1 MAITIALAARALWWA
16 LACMQGN
23 QRKSRCGIHHRVG
36 READALHRHGGE
48 PVGEHRA
55 DEQAGEGDRVE
66 EIDSLSGA
74 SIVEAGDEGTEERQA
89 DEARGADGEALADG
103 GGRVAG
109 RVERVRLLAH
119 RRVQLAHLGDAARV
133 VAHRAV
139 HVDGEGR
146 REVREHPEGRER
158 DAVKAR
164 DRVGAEDDG

>member
-1 MAITIALAARALWWA
+1 
-16 LACMQGN
+16 MQGN

-36 READALHRHGGE
+36 READALHRHG
-48 PVGEHRA
+48 
-55 DEQAGEGDRVE
+55 GDRVE

-146 REVREHPEGRER
+146 REVGEHPEGRER

>member
-1 MAITIALAARALWWA
+1 
-16 LACMQGN
+16 MQGN
-23 QRKSRCGIHHRVG
+23 QRKSRCGTHHRVG

-48 PVGEHRA
+48 PVREHRT
-55 DEQAGEGDRVE
+55 DEQAGERDRVE
-66 EIDSLSGA
+66 EIDSLSGT
-74 SIVEAGDEGTEERQA
+74 SIVEAGDEGTEEREA
-89 DEARGADGEALADG
+89 DEARGADGEALANG

-119 RRVQLAHLGDAARV
+119 RWVQLAHLGDAARV
-133 VAHRAV
+133 IAHRAV

-164 DRVGAEDDG
+164 DRVGAEDDA